1 MKSQLMNGTSM
12 ASPNACGSI
21 ALVLS
26 ALKAQGLP
34 YTPHLIRRAI
44 TATATDVGLHPLVQ
58 GHGMVQVAAA
68 LEYAR
73 RFHALPYA
81 GLPMKVS
88 VQGIKGT
95 GRGVYLRE
103 AGESAVSRDFKV
115 TVEPQFHEERATSAE
130 KVDFQAHVALSLEAT
145 ARDAGKAQAGGSSSW
160 VTVPAFFVLVNN
172 GRGFNITVDGSRL
185 PPGLYFAKV
194 VGHDVA
200 APPEAGPLFEVPIT
214 VVKPLEFDASSS
226 SPVASIGEAKAA
238 PLAALAHQVLPVHG
252 GVRRLGVHA
261 FTSGQVERHFVVPP
275 PGTTWMDV
283 TLTDLRAHA
292 PTTGAGSAGDAGGS
306 DGEPQGPGPAAAN
319 AGGGPSGERDGR
331 VVIVALQTVQ
341 LLPQTPFRDAEWER
355 YVSLAPGQRETY
367 SVLVEAGTTVEL
379 ALAQYAISEGR
390 ASVALDVEFR
400 GLAPRVP
407 HVTLAGG
414 QGLVSVAVDALVHD
428 EELAPAAKLDRWQ
441 TRLPPASATIKP
453 LGAPRDVL
461 PDGKQV
467 YQLVLEYKV
476 SVTEAGGEELTPR
489 APLLNGVLYESPFEA
504 QFAMV
509 YDGSKKLLGCGDA
522 WPSSVKCPKG
532 DNLVRLCVRHDELA
546 LLEGL
551 KGMPL
556 VIERGLKGGK
566 EVAVPD
572 YATREEAMLRRKGG
586 GGGGRMLRKGCGA
599 AVVLGEPAF
608 DKLPKGAKPGDV
620 LLGVLTLEKGGK
632 EGQPK
637 SKRPKGFPLTY
648 VVPPPP
654 PEAPKPPSKPTPPD
668 ERPEEAKL
676 AEKVRDLKVAHLAA
690 VTEAAAFEA
699 LFAALQAEYA
709 GHIPLLQARLHFLD
723 TDKAGGGRAERLPA
737 IMAAAEAV
745 VAQVDQTA
753 LALHFGTKVDEGDP
767 AQVKARGEMEEKK
780 AALADALARKARAL
794 IDLKGDSAQG
804 GKGKQE
810 KEAGSSSVVEVGE
823 EKAEATGTSTA
834 TAATGGADDEVAA
847 TLKELGKWDTLDKDA
862 YARLVLE
869 RDARKGRWGLVLKL
883 LNKLLADPSNGSGIP
898 KEELYQRRLAAY
910 ETLGWRHLL
919 ENERK
924 WRIIDCPKDYALF

>member
-1 MKSQLMNGTSM
+1 MRSQLMNGTSM
-12 ASPNACGSI
+12 ASPNACGAI
-21 ALVLS
+21 ALVIS

-44 TATATDVGLHPLVQ
+44 TTTAKDVGLHPLVQ
-58 GHGMVQVAAA
+58 GHGMVQAAAA

-81 GLPMKVS
+81 GLPLRVS

-115 TVEPQFHEERATSAE
+115 TVEPLFHEERATSAE
-130 KVDFQAHVALSLEAT
+130 KVNFEAHVALSLEG
-145 ARDAGKAQAGGSSSW
+145 AGAGAESKAGAAAAAGTGW
-160 VTVPAFFVLVNN
+160 VTIPGFFVLVNN
-172 GRGFNITVDGSRL
+172 GRGFNITIDGSRL
-185 PPGLYFAKV
+185 PPGLHFAKV
-194 VGHDVA
+194 VGRDVA

-214 VVKPLEFDASSS
+214 VVKPLEFDA
-226 SPVASIGEAKAA
+226 PASAA
-238 PLAALAHQVLPVHG
+238 PALAAAHQLLPAHG

-283 TLTDLRAHA
+283 TLTDLRAHS
-292 PTTGAGSAGDAGGS
+292 PTTGAGSAGDVGPPTEA
-306 DGEPQGPGPAAAN
+306 DPQGPGPAS
-319 AGGGPSGERDGR
+319 AGAVEGERDGR

-341 LLPQTPFRDAEWER
+341 LLPQTPFRDAEFER

-367 SVLVEAGTTVEL
+367 SVLVQAGTTVEL

-407 HVTLAGG
+407 EVTLAGG
-414 QGLVSVAVDALVHD
+414 QGFVTVAVDALVHD

-441 TRLPPASATIKP
+441 SKVVPASAAVKP

-476 SVTEAGGEELTPR
+476 AVSEAGGEEVTPR

-504 QFAMV
+504 QFFMA

-522 WPSSVKCPKG
+522 WPGSIKLPKG
-532 DNLVRLCVRHDELA
+532 DNVIRLSVRHDELA

-556 VIERGLKGGK
+556 VVERRLKGGK

-572 YATREEAMLRRKGG
+572 FATREEAMLKRKG
-586 GGGGRMLRKGCGA
+586 GGGGRMLRKGCSA

-608 DKLPKGAKPGDV
+608 DKLPKGCKPGDV
-620 LLGVLTLEKGGK
+620 LLGSLTLEKGGK
-632 EGQPK
+632 EHQPK
-637 SKRPKGFPLTY
+637 SRRPKGFPLTY
-648 VVPPPP
+648 IVPPPP
-654 PEAPKPPSKPTPPD
+654 PEAPKPPAKPTPPD

-676 AEKVRDLKVAHLAA
+676 ADKVRDLQVAHLASL
-690 VTEAAAFEA
+690 TDAAAFDP
-699 LFAALQAEYA
+699 LFAVLEKQYPA
-709 GHIPLLQARLHFLD
+709 HIPLLQARLHFLD
-723 TDKAGGGRAERLPA
+723 GEKTRTEQLAAVV
-737 IMAAAEAV
+737 AAAEAV
-745 VAQVDQTA
+745 VKEVDQTA

-767 AQVKARGEMEEKK
+767 VQVKARAEMEEKK
-780 AALADALARKARAL
+780 QALADALARKARAL
-794 IDLKGDSAQG
+794 IDLKAGTTEEEAA
-804 GKGKQE
+804 GKKTKGE
-810 KEAGSSSVVEVGE
+810 DGEIVVDVGE
-823 EKAEATGTSTA
+823 EKAEATGG
-834 TAATGGADDEVAA
+834 AAVEGKEGKGKEEEEVTA
-847 TLKELGKWDTLDKDA
+847 TLKELGKWDALDKDV

-869 RDARKGRWGLVLKL
+869 RDARKGRWGLVVKL
-883 LNKLLADPSNGSGIP
+883 LNKLLADPGNSSGIP
-898 KEELYQRRLAAY
+898 KEELYKRRLAAY

-924 WRIIDCPKDYALF
+924 WRVIDCPKDYALF